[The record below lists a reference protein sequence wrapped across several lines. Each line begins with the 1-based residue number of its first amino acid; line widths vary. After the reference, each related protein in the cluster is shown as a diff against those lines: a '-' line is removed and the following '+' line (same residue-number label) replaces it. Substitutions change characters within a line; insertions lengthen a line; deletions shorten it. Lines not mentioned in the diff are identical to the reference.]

1 MEYNIEEGGVR
12 MDSTASSTRE
22 QILQLLK
29 KHKSL
34 TVANLAS
41 HLGITEMAVRRH
53 LGTLERDQVVET
65 KMVRQ
70 AMGRP
75 TTLYSLSQ
83 EGEELFPRNYA
94 SLTLGFLKDIEKI
107 SGKQMIDELFE
118 LRKQRMKEELEERFK
133 GKNFDERIK
142 ELADVQTTN
151 GYMVEWEKSDDGT
164 IHFKEYNCPIS
175 QIAKEYPVACACEQS
190 LFQELL
196 ETDDIECETC
206 MAINETPHCYYKI
219 KAQDKKK

>member
-1 MEYNIEEGGVR
+1 

-53 LGTLERDQVVET
+53 LGTLERDNVVET

-94 SLTLGFLKDIEKI
+94 SLTLGFLKDIEKL
-107 SGKQMIDELFE
+107 SGKQMIDQLFE
-118 LRKQRMKEELEERFK
+118 LRKQRMKEELEDRFK
-133 GKNFDERIK
+133 GKSFEERIK
-142 ELADVQTTN
+142 ELADFQSNN

-196 ETDDIECETC
+196 DTNDIECETC

-219 KAQDKKK
+219 KAPENND

>member
-1 MEYNIEEGGVR
+1 

-53 LGTLERDQVVET
+53 LGTLERDNVVET

-75 TTLYSLSQ
+75 TTMYSLSQ

-94 SLTLGFLKDIEKI
+94 SLTLGFLKDIEKL
-107 SGKQMIDELFE
+107 SGKQMIDQLFE
-118 LRKQRMKEELEERFK
+118 LRKQRMKEELEDRFK
-133 GKNFDERIK
+133 GKSFEERIK
-142 ELADVQTTN
+142 ELADFQSNN

-175 QIAKEYPVACACEQS
+175 QIANEYPVACACEQS

-196 ETDDIECETC
+196 ETKDIECETC

-219 KAQDKKK
+219 KAPENNE

>member
-1 MEYNIEEGGVR
+1 

-53 LGTLERDQVVET
+53 LGTLERDNVVET

-107 SGKQMIDELFE
+107 SGKQMIDQLFE
-118 LRKQRMKEELEERFK
+118 LRKQRMKEELEDRFK
-133 GKNFDERIK
+133 GKSFEERIK
-142 ELADVQTTN
+142 ELADFQSNN

-196 ETDDIECETC
+196 DTNDIECETC

-219 KAQDKKK
+219 KAPENND

>member
-1 MEYNIEEGGVR
+1 

>member
-1 MEYNIEEGGVR
+1 MGKN
-12 MDSTASSTRE
+12 TSSTRE
-22 QILQLLK
+22 QILELLK

-41 HLGITEMAVRRH
+41 YLGITEMAVRRH
-53 LGTLERDQVVET
+53 LGTLERDQLVET
-65 KMVRQ
+65 KIVRR

-75 TTLYSLSQ
+75 STLYSLSK

-94 SLTLGFLKDIEKI
+94 SLTLGFLKDIEKL
-107 SGKQMIDELFE
+107 SGKKMITELFE
-118 LRKQRMKEELEERFK
+118 LRKQRLKEELEERFS
-133 GKNFDERIK
+133 GKSFDDRIN
-142 ELADVQTTN
+142 ELAEWQTNN
-151 GYMVEWEKSDDGT
+151 GYMVEWKKTEDGT
-164 IHFKEYNCPIS
+164 VHFKEYNCPIS

-196 ETDDIECETC
+196 EIDEIECEAC

-219 KAQDKKK
+219 KEPNNKNQA